1 MIERHDVVRKRVDIL
16 VKWLTG
22 AVVLLATAVAC
33 SKPPQIDFYVTGQKY
48 MNGGGYAALV
58 CIYQLR
64 SDTNFRGLQR
74 ELFWREGQKTLQSD
88 IVGTRTDVMLAPN
101 EIRVLTIVLSE
112 ETNFIG
118 AAADLRKPEG
128 DLWRQV
134 YPLGPR
140 IESTIEIVVGMGGI
154 ELKY

>member
-1 MIERHDVVRKRVDIL
+1 MI
-16 VKWLTG
+16 KWLLG
-22 AVVLLATAVAC
+22 AAVLVAASARC
-33 SKPPQIDFYVTGQKY
+33 STPPQIDFYVTGERY

-64 SDTNFRGLQR
+64 SDTNFLRIQR

-88 IVGTRTDVMLAPN
+88 IVGTRKEVMLAPN
-101 EIRVLTIVLSE
+101 EIQVLTIELAN

-128 DLWRQV
+128 DTWRQL
-134 YPLGPR
+134 YPLGPK
-140 IESTIEIVVGMGGI
+140 I
-154 ELKY
+154 K